1 MIAVEL
7 VVVTVEMDDVV
18 VEVVVLQGSDEVIT
32 LNVTQYSDDCMSSL
46 NHKKKRLLAIRKQNY
61 LV

>member
-1 MIAVEL
+1 MIA
-7 VVVTVEMDDVV
+7 VEMDDVV
-18 VEVVVLQGSDEVIT
+18 VEVVVLQGSDEVTT

-46 NHKKKRLLAIRKQNY
+46 NHRKKRLLAIRKQNY